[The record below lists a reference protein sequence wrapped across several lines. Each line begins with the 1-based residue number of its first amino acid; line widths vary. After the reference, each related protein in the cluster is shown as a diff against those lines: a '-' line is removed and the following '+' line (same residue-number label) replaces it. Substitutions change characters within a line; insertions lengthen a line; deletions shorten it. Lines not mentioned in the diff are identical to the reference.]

1 MNRRE
6 LFATALA
13 LAPGGCSR
21 GGGDC
26 PVGEVDISTLAVAL
40 GEGRTT
46 ARGLVDSYLRRIAGI
61 DRSGPRLNSVIE
73 LNPDAAA
80 IAEALDR
87 ERKEKG
93 PRGPLHGIPILI
105 KDNIDTADRMKTTA
119 GSMALV
125 DAPAPKE
132 DAPLVA
138 RLREAGPG
146 RFGKPILCPV
156 GNPRS
161 PLCPSSSAGR
171 RGEAV

>member
-6 LFATALA
+6 LLAATLA
-13 LAPGGCSR
+13 LAPVGCSR
-21 GGGDC
+21 GGGDF
-26 PVGEVDISTLAVAL
+26 PVEEVDISTLAMAL
-40 GEGRTT
+40 GDGRTT

-119 GSMALV
+119 GSMALA

-138 RLREAGPG
+138 RLREAG
-146 RFGKPILCPV
+146 RRLC
-156 GNPRS
+156 GGSRLTSRGTIRS
-161 PLCPSSSAGR
+161 P
-171 RGEAV
+171 